1 MTLIDRYLPRYQ
13 FHEHHSRPLAATP
26 ARAMAA
32 VQAYR
37 PEQDPF
43 FRCAIA
49 LRELPVRAFNQLR
62 ARPTQ
67 RVRRSAWTTS
77 RCSTATAT
85 GNWRMA

>member
-37 PEQDPF
+37 PEQDRSFAARSP
-43 FRCAIA
+43 
-49 LRELPVRAFNQLR
+49 RELPVRAFNQL
-62 ARPTQ
+62 ARGRPR

-77 RCSTATAT
+77 RCSNATAT

>member
-43 FRCAIA
+43 FRRAIS
-49 LRELPVRAFNQLR
+49 RELPVRAFNQLR
-62 ARPTQ
+62 ARPR

-77 RCSTATAT
+77 RCSNATAT